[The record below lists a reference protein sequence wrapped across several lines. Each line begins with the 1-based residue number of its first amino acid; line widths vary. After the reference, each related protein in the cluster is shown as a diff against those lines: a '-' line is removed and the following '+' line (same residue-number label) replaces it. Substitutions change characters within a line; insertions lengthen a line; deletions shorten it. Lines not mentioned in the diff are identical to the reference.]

1 MNNKLMLEIADNL
14 RSLANSIEAF
24 AKGTHISTEDVV
36 SVAIEPE
43 DTVTLEQVRAA
54 LAEKSQSGKQP
65 QVKELIQKHGAN
77 KLTALDP
84 SCYAELLREAEEL

>member
-1 MNNKLMLEIADNL
+1 MNNKILLEIAENL
-14 RSLANSIEAF
+14 RSLANNIEVF
-24 AKGTHISTEDVV
+24 AKETHIDTPKVV
-36 SVAIEPE
+36 SVAVEPE
-43 DTVTLEQVRAA
+43 VTITLEQVRAV

-65 QVKELIQKHGAN
+65 QVKELILKHGAN